1 MKEYFEVTNSFK
13 KLLQKYNAEEDS
25 FEIIVSFGNMN
36 SKLNELNNE
45 NINKKLESIEE
56 NLILLDEKEE
66 IKKVKFRI
74 AMNIG
79 EIENLLNEEDLE
91 KQSVIN
97 IDRLKQKKEKINP
110 AVVGTIASMSTL
122 LMRTSPLGILAAG
135 LLGTIGAKV
144 INEQNRAKATTADLL
159 VIGYY
164 LSMYD
169 HEGIFG
175 EGISSAKAIE
185 SIAFALN
192 VNANTL
198 RGKRDYFDSIIPQE
212 KRKSKRKGYSDIKS
226 TAVYDAIIEEYSNYD
241 ENKVRNEVISIIE
254 KYIPAEEKS

>member
-1 MKEYFEVTNSFK
+1 
-13 KLLQKYNAEEDS
+13 
-25 FEIIVSFGNMN
+25 MN
-36 SKLNELNNE
+36 SKLNELKNE

-56 NLILLDEKEE
+56 NLILIEEKDE

-79 EIENLLNEEDLE
+79 EIENLLNESDLE
-91 KQSVIN
+91 KQSLLD
-97 IDRLKQKKEKINP
+97 IDSLVEKKEIMNP
-110 AVVGTIASMSTL
+110 AVAGTVTTIAAA

-135 LLGTIGAKV
+135 LLGTLGAKV
-144 INEQNRAKATTADLL
+144 INDSNRAKASTSDLL

-169 HEGIFG
+169 HESIFG
-175 EGISSAKAIE
+175 KDVSSAKAIE

-198 RGKRDYFDSIIPQE
+198 RGKRDYFDTLIPAE
-212 KRKSKRKGYSDIKS
+212 KRKSKRKGYLEIKS
-226 TAVYDAIIEEYSNYD
+226 TAVYDSIIKEYSQYD
-241 ENKVRNEVISIIE
+241 EKKIREKVIEIIK
-254 KYIPAEEKS
+254 KYIPQKK